1 MERPRDPRDKVGER
15 LYHRR
20 VSFNFPGIVKEDF
33 QSDMVRYFSNQG
45 CNQGVK
51 ECKLPPI
58 LTQSALFCNFLADIE
73 VNVNTY
79 FFQSGKFDLYPF
91 CKCCFLFWKL
101 WLHPPVNLCPNAQS
115 FVNYSSVS

>member
-20 VSFNFPGIVKEDF
+20 VSFNFPGIFKEDF

-45 CNQGVK
+45 RNQGVK

-91 CKCCFLFWKL
+91 GKCCFFILETMVTPPCESLSQCTEFCKLF
-101 WLHPPVNLCPNAQS
+101 
-115 FVNYSSVS
+115 